1 VVELII
7 EVAITKVFPIFR
19 AIGASAAN
27 LPKATLP
34 ITQQI
39 LPIGYGQNLRFDGKY
54 GCITAHA

>member
-39 LPIGYGQNLRFDGKY
+39 LPG
-54 GCITAHA
+54 